1 MQLLIITQKKI
12 AGLVKNPG
20 HSLAI
25 TALTKLASKEL
36 VYFLTLTTCVTFF
49 VMFLRMFKNL
59 QLGKMSRAVCFTL
72 FKRTV
77 NQIRVIEF

>member
-1 MQLLIITQKKI
+1 MRLLIIFQKKF

-49 VMFLRMFKNL
+49 VMFLQMFKNL
-59 QLGKMSRAVCFTL
+59 RLGKMIRAVCFTL
-72 FKRTV
+72 LKRTV
-77 NQIRVIEF
+77 SQIRVIEF